1 MLVGSVID
9 TGWGQTGLRPD
20 GAGVFSP
27 AGTAS
32 SKCCVGC
39 DITVERRKA
48 TIRISGLFGLQHI
61 GGLDTCVKGVSN
73 LEPAVVILKLGCYG
87 EVFVLQCEGQ
97 ETRAGT
103 RSRANK
109 WGNPGLGQ
117 NPQFPPTHLSPGAG
131 PGLPMAEP
139 T

>member
-1 MLVGSVID
+1 M
-9 TGWGQTGLRPD
+9 
-20 GAGVFSP
+20 
-27 AGTAS
+27 
-32 SKCCVGC
+32 
-39 DITVERRKA
+39 
-48 TIRISGLFGLQHI
+48 

-73 LEPAVVILKLGCYG
+73 LEPAMAILKLGCYG

-103 RSRANK
+103 KSRANK
-109 WGNPGLGQ
+109 WGNPELISSE
-117 NPQFPPTHLSPGAG
+117 FPPTHLSPGAG